1 MSLTSFSMNV
11 TKRRRMS
18 SGEINQ
24 ILDEVSDTEDIFD
37 DESSSS
43 ESSMMRILKK
53 QTFLPIAEVKMTS
66 HCRVTGLRERER
78 ESPLLLLLIPA

>member
-1 MSLTSFSMNV
+1 
-11 TKRRRMS
+11 MS

-43 ESSMMRILKK
+43 KSSMMRILKK
-53 QTFLPIAEVKMTS
+53 QTFLPIAEVKMTC
-66 HCRVTGLRERER
+66 HCQVTGLREGER
-78 ESPLLLLLIPA
+78 EIPLLLLLIPA